1 MEKRRIVG
9 RIYSAEQTPSGRG
22 SRLTMEIDAVV
33 VTDAGLDPHLLKA
46 EGALQNFALVR
57 VSNTGSR
64 FSEIF
69 GIDAEAIGEG
79 AWLFLEI
86 GAREDRSLRAKIA
99 VLGPTGYEQ
108 ASDVWVSRG
117 EYLFSD
123 GPEDSRPFPGGA
135 GIPDH
140 RSVANDLH
148 RICCL
153 PYTDEHTLADIER
166 TLAAVGAPSHLKVH
180 DVGQASFVGLNDE
193 ADEAKLYFDAGW
205 PLIFNQ
211 RTEPAHFA
219 PRRVDF
225 VVLSHWDFDHL
236 LSGYR
241 YPHLR
246 KACWIVPDQKMGPG
260 ARRFASL
267 LERDGRLIVAF
278 RDLDLG
284 WGSIHQAGGGRNDA
298 NNSGLLFAITLQSA
312 KQALLVG
319 DAHYKFL
326 RLPVS
331 FRPDYMVATHHGAL
345 FEGEVPRPP
354 QEGASC
360 VVSVGKGNVYRHPI
374 EEAIKAHK
382 DAGWKLHYTT
392 HAGNVG
398 GRGSR
403 QLGP

>member
-9 RIYSAEQTPSGRG
+9 RIYAAEVRSSGRG
-22 SRLTMEIDAVV
+22 SSLTMEIDAVLIS
-33 VTDAGLDPHLLKA
+33 DGGFDPHLLKA
-46 EGALQNFALVR
+46 DSAMENFAVVR
-57 VSNTGSR
+57 ISNTGRR
-64 FSEIF
+64 FSAVF
-69 GIDAEAIGEG
+69 DIDAETIGEG

-86 GAREDRSLRAKIA
+86 GARQEHSLKAKIA
-99 VLGPTGYEQ
+99 ILGPTGYAQ

-117 EYLFSD
+117 EYLFSEE
-123 GPEDSRPFPGGA
+123 EDSPRPFPGGV
-135 GIPDH
+135 GIPDQ
-140 RSVANDLH
+140 RSVANDLY
-148 RICCL
+148 RSCGL
-153 PYTDEHTLADIER
+153 PYPDEHALRELER
-166 TLAAVGAPSHLKVH
+166 TITAVGAPSHLKVH
-180 DVGQASFVGLNDE
+180 DVGQANFVGLNNE

-267 LERDGRLIVAF
+267 LERDGRLIVAS

-284 WGSIHQAGGGRNDA
+284 WGSIHQADGGRNDA
-298 NNSGLLFAITLQSA
+298 NNSGLLFAITLQSG

-326 RLPVS
+326 RLPAS
-331 FRPDYMVATHHGAL
+331 FRPDFLVATHHGAS
-345 FEGEVPRPP
+345 FEGDVPQPP
-354 QEGASC
+354 FKGAPC
-360 VVSVGKGNVYRHPI
+360 VVSVGKGNVYRHPK